1 VKAVD
6 PYADSK
12 REIMKEIT
20 ITEFRTKCS
29 AILSRVQRS
38 KKPIRITRLGRPIA
52 EIIPVDPLRNR
63 DWIGS
68 MKGKMKILGDIV
80 SPACDESDWEV
91 LR

>member
-1 VKAVD
+1 
-6 PYADSK
+6 
-12 REIMKEIT
+12 MKEIT
-20 ITEFRTKCS
+20 ITEFRAKCS
-29 AILSRVQRS
+29 SVLARVQKTKR
-38 KKPIRITRLGRPIA
+38 PVRITRFGKPIA

-80 SPACDESDWEV
+80 SHACDEGDWEV